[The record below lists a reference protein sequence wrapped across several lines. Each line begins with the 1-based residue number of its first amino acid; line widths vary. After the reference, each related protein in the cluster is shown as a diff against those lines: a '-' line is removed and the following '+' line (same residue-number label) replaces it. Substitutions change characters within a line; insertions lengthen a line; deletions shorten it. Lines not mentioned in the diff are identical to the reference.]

1 MLNFRNTLI
10 TFALVLSLLAVYD
23 LFSALSNWFY
33 PALLSILIIML
44 AWGSISIRS
53 NFYVR
58 SVCKGSPAAREIG
71 LTFDDGPDGLVTP
84 LILDILYENR
94 IQAAFFIVGS
104 KAEKHPE
111 ILRRIDREGHILGG
125 HSFSHH
131 YFFDLFSARRMKQEM
146 KRTEEVV
153 FQATSRTIRLFR
165 PPYGVTNPAVARA
178 ISDLQYCSVGWSL
191 RSRDTVIKDDG
202 KLLKRLKKR
211 LKPGDVVLMHDNRTW
226 NVNRVKAF
234 IKYLKEQQFTVKRID
249 KLLNLEPYAN

>member
-10 TFALVLSLLAVYD
+10 TFALVLSVLVLYD
-23 LFSALSNWFY
+23 LFSALNNWFY
-33 PALLSILIIML
+33 PGLLLVLTLIL
-44 AWGSISIRS
+44 AWGSVSIRS

-58 SVCKGSPAAREIG
+58 SVCSGNPGVREIG

-84 LILDILYENR
+84 LILDVLYENR

-131 YFFDLFSARRMKQEM
+131 YWFDLFSVRRMKQEM

-153 FQATSRTIRLFR
+153 FQATGRTIRLFR
-165 PPYGVTNPAVARA
+165 PPYGVTNPAVARV
-178 ISDLQYCSVGWSL
+178 IRDLQYCSVGWSL
-191 RSRDTVIKDDG
+191 RSKDTVIKDDE
-202 KLLKRLKKR
+202 KLLKRLKNR

-226 NVNRVKAF
+226 TVNRLKTF
-234 IKYLKEQQFTVKRID
+234 IKYLKEQQFAVKRID
-249 KLLNLEPYAN
+249 KLLNMEAYVD